1 VPSRSLAVACAAFAL
16 LNTAAAH
23 SESTATDCKSLSVC
37 IDRIGELGRLP
48 NPYGGLTLEQQALIR
63 SVLSFG
69 EAAVPPL
76 VQLLS
81 DPDEAVADLAAAA
94 LGGAPRIDPR
104 YLPAIRAGLDRG
116 LGWLAPALGR
126 MHDSE
131 AAREAVARFL
141 KSKSAPENQEA
152 YAVELCG
159 ALAIPFILEAADC
172 GDRCGA
178 RDHQLLAHALH
189 EMGPERA
196 FAANGLLEIARREST
211 SHEVAEGALW
221 MISRLGEQGRGIESE
236 LLDLREARPEL
247 RNLIDAALIGVGS
260 TLAGQIYAQR
270 LRASPDYLV
279 LRDLAETGA
288 AGRSA
293 GPVVTELLGHQDWK
307 IRIAAARTLG
317 FIGYHE
323 SADALIALLDDPAD
337 VRLHW
342 VAVESLGRLHARS
355 AQKRLEEVSRV
366 HWYPPVRA
374 AASRALAHIADRTP
388 YARKFHPNNFPVEF
402 FAYQAMGATLQAC
415 KQPALALRTEPAD
428 RKLYAE
434 SAPDALKALAFKT
447 VQLSYGPP
455 EDTKPDPETGIIE
468 VTPQN
473 IVEHRKEL
481 TQIPAMAL
489 RVADGWIAGSNR
501 GEWGGELVFIN
512 DSGDQQIIADT
523 NVEDVYLLGDRL
535 VAVTGL
541 AHLGINEGM
550 LLQLSRSESGVWTS
564 TPWRSLPGAPQSST
578 LVETGELLVNGVNGG
593 SVLIADDGVMRMVP
607 CKDG

>member
-1 VPSRSLAVACAAFAL
+1 MLSRSLVLCAVFAL
-16 LNTAAAH
+16 LNTSDAR
-23 SESTATDCKSLSVC
+23 SESATTDCTTLSVC
-37 IDRIGELGRLP
+37 IDQIAELGQLP
-48 NPYGGLTLEQQALIR
+48 SPYGGLMPEHRALIH

-76 VQLLS
+76 VELLS
-81 DPDEAVADLAAAA
+81 DPNEGVADLAAAA
-94 LGGAPRIDPR
+94 LRDAPRIDPK
-104 YLPAIRAGLDRG
+104 YLPAIRAGLDRE

-152 YAVELCG
+152 YAVKLCG

-178 RDHQLLAHALH
+178 RDHELLAHALH
-189 EMGPERA
+189 QMGPERA
-196 FAANGLLEIARREST
+196 LAASGLLEISRRTST
-211 SHEVAEGALW
+211 SLEVAEGALW

-236 LLDLREARPEL
+236 LLDLREERPEL

-270 LRASPDYLV
+270 LRAAPEYLV

-293 GPVVTELLGHQDWK
+293 GSVVTELLEQQGGE

-317 FIGYHE
+317 FIGYDE

-355 AQKRLEEVSRV
+355 AKKRLEEVSRM
-366 HWYPPVRA
+366 HWYLPVRA
-374 AASRALAHIADRTP
+374 AASRALAHIVDGTP
-388 YARKFHPNNFPVEF
+388 YARKFHPDNFPVEF
-402 FAYQAMGATLQAC
+402 FAYQSMGDTLQAC
-415 KQPALALRTEPAD
+415 EKPALAVRPEPAD

-447 VQLSYGPP
+447 VQISYGPP
-455 EDTKPDPETGIIE
+455 EDTKPDPETGIIP

-473 IVEHRKEL
+473 SVEHREEL

-489 RVADGWIAGSNR
+489 RVADGWIVGSNR
-501 GEWGGELVFIN
+501 GEWGGELVFIS

-523 NVEDVYLLGDRL
+523 NAEDVHLLGDRV

-541 AHLGINEGM
+541 AHLGISEGDI
-550 LLQLSRSESGVWTS
+550 LRISRSESGIWTS
-564 TPWRSLPGAPQSST
+564 ASWRRLPGAPQSST
-578 LVETGELLVNGVNGG
+578 LVETGELLVNAANGG
-593 SVLIADDGVMRMVP
+593 SVLISDDGVMRMVP

>member
-1 VPSRSLAVACAAFAL
+1 MLSRSLVFSAVFAFLVASC
-16 LNTAAAH
+16 AH
-23 SESTATDCKSLSVC
+23 SESPATHCETLSAC
-37 IDRIGELGRLP
+37 IDRIGELGRIP
-48 NPYGGLTLEQQALIR
+48 GTFSGLKPEHQAVIN

-76 VQLLS
+76 VELLS
-81 DPDEAVADLAAAA
+81 DPNQGVANLAAAA
-94 LGGAPRIDPR
+94 LRDAPRIDPK
-104 YLPAIRAGLDRG
+104 YLPAIRAGLDRE

-141 KSKSAPENQEA
+141 TSRSSPDNQEA
-152 YAVELCG
+152 YAVRLCG

-189 EMGPERA
+189 QMGPERA
-196 FAANGLLEIARREST
+196 LAANGLLDIARRAST

-236 LLDLREARPEL
+236 LLDLRETRPEL
-247 RNLIDAALIGVGS
+247 RNLLDAALIGVGS
-260 TLAGQIYAQR
+260 PLAGEIYAQS
-270 LRASPDYLV
+270 LRAGPNYLL

-293 GPVVTELLGHQDWK
+293 GQVVTELLRHPDWE

-317 FIGYHE
+317 FIGYDE

-342 VAVESLGRLHARS
+342 VAVESLGRLHAQS
-355 AQKRLEEVSRV
+355 ARTALERVSRV
-366 HWYPPVRA
+366 HWYPPVRT
-374 AASRALAHIADRTP
+374 AASRALAHIADETP
-388 YARKFHPNNFPVEF
+388 YASEFHPDNFPVEF
-402 FAYQAMGATLQAC
+402 FAYESMGDSLQAC
-415 KQPALALRTEPAD
+415 KQPALAVRPEPPD

-434 SAPDALKALAFKT
+434 SAPEALKALAFKT

-455 EDTKPDPETGIIE
+455 DDVMPDPETGI
-468 VTPQN
+468 VTVTAEGA
-473 IVEHRKEL
+473 VEHRREL

-501 GEWGGELVFIN
+501 GEWGGELVFIS
-512 DSGDQQIIADT
+512 DSGTQQIIADT

-541 AHLGINEGM
+541 AHLGMNDGM
-550 LLQLSRSESGVWTS
+550 LLQIIRSESGIWTS
-564 TPWRSLPGAPQSST
+564 TPWRSLPGAPQSSM
-578 LVETGELLVNGVNGG
+578 LVETGELLVNVFNGG
-593 SVLIADDGVMRMVP
+593 SVLISDDGGMRMLP